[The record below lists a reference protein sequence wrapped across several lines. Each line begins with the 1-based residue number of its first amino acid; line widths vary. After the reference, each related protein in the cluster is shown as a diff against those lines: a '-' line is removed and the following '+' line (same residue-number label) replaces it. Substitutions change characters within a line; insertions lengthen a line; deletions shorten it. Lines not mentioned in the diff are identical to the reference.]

1 DYTAIHLAT
10 HAAAND
16 HEPQNSF
23 IAFYPVGT
31 DTNYKLY
38 QPEIYNLD
46 MRATQLVILSACETG
61 RGQFVHGEGM
71 MSLARAFSYAG
82 CKSVITSLWKAD
94 DAATAYITK
103 RLHHYLRSGR
113 PKDVAL
119 QLAKRDYIQDGSI
132 AERFK
137 SPAFWSHLVLIGD
150 TSPLYASPS
159 SYGWWITAGAA
170 LLVCAVALYFL
181 RKKRA

>member
-1 DYTAIHLAT
+1 
-10 HAAAND
+10 
-16 HEPQNSF
+16 
-23 IAFYPVGT
+23 
-31 DTNYKLY
+31 LY

-61 RGQFVHGEGM
+61 RGQFIHGEGM

-103 RLHHYLRSGR
+103 RLHHYLKSGK

-119 QLAKRDYIQDGSI
+119 QLAKRDYLEDDSI
-132 AERFK
+132 ADRFK
-137 SPAFWSHLVLIGD
+137 TPAFWSHLILIGD
-150 TSPLYASPS
+150 TSPLYASS
-159 SYGWWITAGAA
+159 SHGWWVAGGIAIMVLAA
-170 LLVCAVALYFL
+170 IVYVV
-181 RKKRA
+181 RRRRR